1 MDTASS
7 FPRIHQG
14 INIGFAAL
22 LMATFSIDTARAAVD
37 RTEAD
42 ASSAIAVA
50 TASIEIKDGVEQ
62 ITLDLSKA
70 VGHVAQRDGDELI
83 LWFDQPRTFDLSSL
97 TDVARKHLKGARI
110 PAPGPSRWLV
120 FDLTPGSDV
129 IAERTQDHHLV
140 ITLGDER
147 VGTEG
152 TEPAHEQHQKIKKV
166 AQKPPST
173 QPTSGPSKP
182 TQVAPVE
189 RVDDRGSKT
198 NKLAKSPTTVDE
210 RDGKRLGPR
219 PLVPMAR
226 PAAIQSAKA
235 SPGVTSNAPQVRNEA
250 LRRPAAATSEAPA
263 PGGQRASLPGQFQ
276 VDETALDRALE
287 RTLSREG
294 AVLMPF
300 GMIELEPSLSYTRRE
315 LDTPALINLFGFP
328 GFGEAN
334 ITRNDY
340 TAALA
345 LRAGLPFDAQLE
357 IDVPFTYVDQSEMV
371 AIGFDP
377 VNTVDDDAGA
387 FGDLGIG
394 LAKTVL
400 KEGIWRPDIVARV
413 RWDSQTGKSVENDIA
428 FGGGS
433 HELTGS
439 LSLVKSQDP
448 LAFFGSV
455 AYEETFEEDDLDP
468 GNRIGISIGTV
479 LAASPETSL
488 RAALRQDFIS
498 DAEFQG
504 ETLEGT
510 DQVAATLSLGASSV
524 LGRGV
529 LVDAS
534 VDVGLTGDAA
544 DYAARI
550 SFPVRFDARPILS
563 SIALGR
569 SSSNAQQNDQDDQS
583 AGDDG

>member
-7 FPRIHQG
+7 LLRSYQG

-22 LMATFSIDTARAAVD
+22 LMATFTIDVARAAVD
-37 RTEAD
+37 RTEAN
-42 ASSAIAVA
+42 ASRTSVVA
-50 TASIEIKDGVEQ
+50 TASIEMKDGVEQ

-70 VGHVAQRDGDELI
+70 VGHVARKDGDELI
-83 LWFDQPRTFDLSSL
+83 LWFDQPRKFDLSSL
-97 TDVARKHLKGARI
+97 TDTTGKYLKGARL

-120 FDLTPGSDV
+120 FDLTAGSDV
-129 IAERTQDHHLV
+129 IAERTQDHLLV
-140 ITLGDER
+140 ITLGEEKVQAD
-147 VGTEG
+147 GTKL
-152 TEPAHEQHQKIKKV
+152 AKEQHQEIKKF
-166 AQKPPST
+166 AQQAPSV
-173 QPTSGPSKP
+173 QPTTAPPKP
-182 TQVAPVE
+182 TQIAPVE
-189 RVDDRGSKT
+189 RVDSRGLKT
-198 NKLAKSPTTVDE
+198 DKLVKTPPAIDD
-210 RDGKRLGPR
+210 RDGERAGPR

-226 PAAIQSAKA
+226 PAAVQAAKA
-235 SPGVTSNAPQVRNEA
+235 SPEIRSNAPQVREEA
-250 LRRPAAATSEAPA
+250 LRRPAAVTSEAPA
-263 PGGQRASLPGQFQ
+263 PVAQRASLPGQFQ

-400 KEGIWRPDIVARV
+400 KEGMWRPDVVARL
-413 RWDSQTGKSVENDIA
+413 RWDSQTGKGVENGIA
-428 FGGGS
+428 FGGGT

-488 RAALRQDFIS
+488 RAALRQDFIG

-550 SFPVRFDARPILS
+550 SFPVRFDARPVLS

-569 SSSNAQQNDQDDQS
+569 SSSKALQDKQS